1 MSLFKKAMLALAT
14 LVLAVVTVVVPA
26 NKTTKVEAATIP
38 AGQTLYLDAGV
49 WDVDGAR
56 FAAYF
61 FDGTAGA
68 KWVNMESVEL
78 GIYKVDAPSNGTSAK
93 VIFCRMNPASA
104 TNDWSNKWNQ
114 SNDLTWDGS
123 KNLYKITGWGSNK
136 STGTWGTYTPAVPGN
151 MVVGLSGNFGGVDA
165 WDPDVDMNWNAETQS
180 YEIVKELIA
189 GDKFKVRLDN
199 AWNSSYGDSAVD
211 SASKQYLSA
220 ADNDGNGNVVV
231 KVAGTYKISFTEKGV
246 ISLELL
252 AEPFVPAASLYGA
265 QLGVKEG
272 SQALR
277 LVGVVEVEDIT
288 TFDHT
293 LAWNVT
299 KEGSE
304 AELDHEVTTL
314 YTGVL
319 SLGEW
324 QTTELEGAYYTVLTL
339 ENIPDGVYTVTL
351 LENNEVVGTATYTI
365 AAGQLTA

>member
-114 SNDLTWDGS
+114 SNNLTWDGS
-123 KNLYKITGWGSNK
+123 KNLYKITGWGSDK
-136 STGTWGTYTPAVPGN
+136 STGTWGTYTPAVPGQ
-151 MVVGLSGNFGGVDA
+151 MVVGVVGTINNWSN
-165 WDPDVDMNWNAETQS
+165 DVMLNWNAETER
-180 YEIVKELIA
+180 YEAVITFAVNDE
-189 GDKFKVRLDN
+189 FKVRLDK
-199 AWNSSYGDSAVD
+199 AWTTSYGGGALDA
-211 SASKQYLSA
+211 ASKSYASGFGTT
-220 ADNDGNGNVVV
+220 DNI
-231 KVAGTYKISFTEKGV
+231 KVTEAGTYTVAFSEKAV
-246 ISLELL
+246 ITLTPYV
-252 AEPFVPAASLYGA
+252 EPFVPAASLYGA